1 MAKLFPL
8 IFAFVLYSISQFSL
22 WNISQY
28 LSHNPLQ
35 AYLLFP
41 TGVRLAVYLLA
52 RQTQTWV
59 WLLSDMLLAGAILV
73 LLPEQSN

>member
-22 WNISQY
+22 WNVSQY

-41 TGVRLAVYLLA
+41 TGLRLAVYLLA
-52 RQTQTWV
+52 RPTYAWF
-59 WLLSDMLLAGAILV
+59 GY
-73 LLPEQSN
+73 

>member
-22 WNISQY
+22 WNVSQY

-35 AYLLFP
+35 AYLLFH
-41 TGVRLAVYLLA
+41 RLTLGGLFVSTPNTDL
-52 RQTQTWV
+52 
-59 WLLSDMLLAGAILV
+59 GLV
-73 LLPEQSN
+73 TE